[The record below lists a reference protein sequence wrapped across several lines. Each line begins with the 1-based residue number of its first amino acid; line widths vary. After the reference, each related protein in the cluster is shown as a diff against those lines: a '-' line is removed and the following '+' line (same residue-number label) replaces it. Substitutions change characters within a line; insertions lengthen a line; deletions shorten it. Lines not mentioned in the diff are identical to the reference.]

1 MARSSAEITV
11 KGNNVIDVELKF
23 TKNGSGMLK
32 LRLAVERWRKQGET
46 WEKTNTSF
54 VNIQL
59 WGELAEKTAE
69 IVEKGMRCQVT
80 GYLEERTWETDAGE
94 KRYSTQVVAND
105 VLIPVEST
113 SILTVVGPF
122 PPVFGLG
129 SRSQLTPGGLYATA
143 LVQLRVPP
151 PVLLMV
157 TV

>member
-11 KGNNVIDVELKF
+11 KGNNVIDVELKY

-32 LRLAVERWRKQGET
+32 LRLAVERWRRKDNE

-80 GYLEERTWETDAGE
+80 GYLEERSWETDSGE
-94 KRYSTQVVAND
+94 KRYAMQVVAND
-105 VLIPVEST
+105 VLIPVEDIET
-113 SILTVVGPF
+113 MERVQRKKREDGDRPTIPMKPAAPAGDPF
-122 PPVFGLG
+122 DEELDF
-129 SRSQLTPGGLYATA
+129 
-143 LVQLRVPP
+143 
-151 PVLLMV
+151 
-157 TV
+157 

>member
-32 LRLAVERWRKQGET
+32 LRLAVERWRKQRET

-54 VNIQL
+54 VNVQL

-80 GYLEERTWETDAGE
+80 GYLEERAWETDAGE
-94 KRYSTQVVAND
+94 KRYSTQVVGND
-105 VLIPVEST
+105 VLIPVEDIET
-113 SILTVVGPF
+113 MERVQRKKRDDGDDRPNVVMNKTAAPAASDPF
-122 PPVFGLG
+122 DEELDF
-129 SRSQLTPGGLYATA
+129 
-143 LVQLRVPP
+143 
-151 PVLLMV
+151 
-157 TV
+157 